1 MTNALTGAA
10 VLSEEQKEDIIED
23 WAGIWRGS
31 TKLGFTSHMLL
42 SFPTDVT
49 VEQVRDIAMDWT
61 EHFFESGEYGDQ
73 WDYVLAVHDDRAH
86 KHAHIILNNR
96 GVEKG
101 TWFSCWAEG
110 VMSPQLMR
118 EKQAEIAERYGIM
131 LDATTRLERG
141 IFEKPAGIE
150 EIYRAKEEAR
160 LPREI
165 VMTAQESAIAQAQ
178 VVGFA
183 KDYKNLADLLDR
195 MDQRH
200 MARALRGMANS
211 LGSGTPWN
219 FTERTID
226 MKDIKTVGDAI
237 DYSERTIEALRLKA
251 EELDP
256 AERAAFEAK
265 AAPIIA
271 DLSQMVPD
279 PELRARF
286 GKQLE
291 EPYPPGAGSEV
302 LIAALQAGNDE
313 GLRDVLERAEEA
325 GMDSE
330 DLVARIAA
338 GGTRNYG
345 MAQDWVERD
354 MNAVLAKDG
363 LSVETANDDQ
373 LDAALEKVDG
383 VMDALMERAK
393 ELGVEIGRTLADEEE
408 ATLPLID
415 EGDRTPNPYLQDLA
429 DMLRD
434 GKLTEEQEETVER
447 TLQSELFKELG
458 EEGLAELRRGNF
470 EVLDAALPS
479 KLDQITVTQEFLEMT
494 FEETGDQVFT
504 DRAAGLQQD
513 KATKVA
519 RLRGQQEAQELGRG
533 LGRDRG
539 LDDEMEF

>member
-1 MTNALTGAA
+1 
-10 VLSEEQKEDIIED
+10 
-23 WAGIWRGS
+23 
-31 TKLGFTSHMLL
+31 
-42 SFPTDVT
+42 
-49 VEQVRDIAMDWT
+49 
-61 EHFFESGEYGDQ
+61 
-73 WDYVLAVHDDRAH
+73 
-86 KHAHIILNNR
+86 
-96 GVEKG
+96 
-101 TWFSCWAEG
+101 
-110 VMSPQLMR
+110 
-118 EKQAEIAERYGIM
+118 
-131 LDATTRLERG
+131 
-141 IFEKPAGIE
+141 
-150 EIYRAKEEAR
+150 
-160 LPREI
+160 
-165 VMTAQESAIAQAQ
+165 
-178 VVGFA
+178 
-183 KDYKNLADLLDR
+183 
-195 MDQRH
+195 
-200 MARALRGMANS
+200 
-211 LGSGTPWN
+211 
-219 FTERTID
+219 

-302 LIAALQAGNDE
+302 LIVALQSGNDD
-313 GLRDVLERAEEA
+313 GLRDVLERAEEV

-330 DLVARIAA
+330 ELVARIAA

-363 LSVETANDDQ
+363 LSVETASDDQ

-415 EGDRTPNPYLQDLA
+415 EDDRTPNPYLQDLA

-458 EEGLAELRRGNF
+458 EEGLAELRRGNY

-494 FEETGDQVFT
+494 FEETGDHVFT

-513 KATKVA
+513 KSTEVA
-519 RLRGQQEAQELGRG
+519 RLRGQQEAQELGRD
-533 LGRDRG
+533 LGRARELDRG